1 MPASSSAGIFRYLKE
16 TTPGEIETGGPQI
29 YRVTDGTLS
38 QTTESSED
46 NELRADRG
54 RGDTTLVSGSV
65 NGPLSI
71 NWSHKTHDDFLQ
83 SLLAST
89 YTEVGTD
96 GVKTVSD
103 MAFDGSA
110 HTITSG
116 TAALPSLE
124 KGQWFQISGANT
136 AANDGIYKVS
146 DSVAPTTST
155 ITLDTAVKDATTDAA
170 NSTTISSAR
179 LKQSNSALES
189 YTIEREMAD
198 VSQFLTWKGVYVAS
212 LNLNYSVGDK
222 LNGAFNFIGTE
233 TEEGPNTSS
242 QFPGIGSEVA
252 ATTSGYFNTVT
263 NTHVLLDGTAMGE
276 SCVESLTIDVQ
287 GNLRERRCLGGGLA
301 ASSLGA
307 DQFKISTQANIFF
320 GTTAS
325 ANLYK
330 KKLADSALT
339 FAVCLQ
345 DADGNGV
352 AVTLP
357 RGKISSAEITGGALG
372 SDVMLNLS
380 FDAVTSPDFS
390 TMIIFDRLGS
400 VA

>member
-16 TTPGEIETGGPQI
+16 TTPGEIASGGPQV
-29 YRVTDGTLS
+29 YRVTDGTLT

-65 NGPLSI
+65 NGGLSI

-83 SLLAST
+83 ALLANS
-89 YTEVGTD
+89 YAAVGTD
-96 GVKTVSD
+96 GEATVSD
-103 MAFDGSA
+103 MEFDAVG
-110 HTITSG
+110 HTIESAG
-116 TAALPSLE
+116 GYLPSLE
-124 KGQWFQISGANT
+124 RGQWFQISGANT

-146 DSVAPTTST
+146 DSVTPDSSS
-155 ITLDTAVKDATTDAA
+155 ITVDPAVKDVTTDSAS
-170 NSTTISSAR
+170 STTISSAR
-179 LKQSNSALES
+179 LKQGNSALETF
-189 YTIEREMAD
+189 TIEREMAD
-198 VSQFLTWKGVYVAS
+198 VSQFLTWKGVYVSS
-212 LNLNYSVGDK
+212 LNLSYAVGDK
-222 LNGAFNFIGTE
+222 LNGSFNFIGSE
-233 TEEGPNTSS
+233 TEDGPNTGS
-242 QFPGIGSEVA
+242 QFPGIASAVA
-252 ATTSGYFNTVT
+252 ATTTGFFNNVT
-263 NTHVLLDGTAMGE
+263 NTHVLLDGVAMGE
-276 SCVESLTIDVQ
+276 SCIESLTIDIQ

-301 ASSLGA
+301 ASSIGA
-307 DQFKISTQANIFF
+307 DQFKVSVQANIFF

-345 DADGNGV
+345 DADGNGM

-380 FDAVTSPDFS
+380 FDAVTDSSFG
-390 TMIIFDRLGS
+390 TLIMFDRLGS